1 MAMSK
6 MIFHTCFNNRSEH
19 GYKAN
24 ALKSG
29 ICKYMRR
36 GEAEK
41 MKWCVME
48 LARFRD
54 HPDPKANG
62 LITNLV
68 NRLKILLMEEIS
80 PSEVSIISK
89 GVALLDEYEE
99 DRDKRHLLLE
109 FCDLVSLAKRSR
121 TVSYIGSWWR
131 HKASDII
138 LEKTVCEKCERYRK
152 KGDSEELLLLGE
164 NLIDCVEKR
173 DERMF
178 GIFTKMYC
186 MEGKM
191 GTRYR
196 RKDGVFLWFEILKDF
211 LHEEKVKVIYEFALK
226 MFFRR
231 GMTERPAFGVWL
243 GVIVWRDDRWSLTEV
258 NARKYDTNS
267 VESYYR
273 DMKRLTLDEY
283 VLNDYHVNKAMGLG
297 DFAMNG
303 AYVVDEDLTLM
314 DDPKAYKD
322 FYVEMKVKADS
333 EKKAKRKV
341 AKKVEKKVAKKAEK
355 VEKAEKKKVAK
366 KKIVKNMAA
375 KVEKTIEWSNVTVV
389 KVIEEGVCGG
399 KVPCIIVMYEGKR
412 YILKQMGLSMN
423 YGSDYIIVDKAKS
436 LFGLRDMKMKI
447 VACDYAIA
455 RKDKAIKTFVKNWE
469 FVEGKA
475 IYCMMEFWE
484 NVGDLGKNKGYLAKE
499 SVVREA
505 LKIRLVDGLFRSSDN
520 IMRNILVNADGELL
534 SIDEGDLFG
543 KRSLVF
549 NKRGDWCKKNVSVE
563 MLKEVLAEVLQETE
577 AKKERIRELMVEY
590 GLDHREEFCER
601 MDRYEEIV
609 LSEW

>member
-6 MIFHTCFNNRSEH
+6 MIFHTLFNNLSEH

-48 LARFRD
+48 LARFQE
-54 HPDPKANG
+54 HPNPKANG

-80 PSEVSIISK
+80 PNEIGIVSQGI
-89 GVALLDEYEE
+89 ALLDEYDA

-121 TVSYIGSWWR
+121 TVSYMGSWWR
-131 HKASDII
+131 HKSCEMV
-138 LEKTVCEKCERYRK
+138 LEKTTIEKCETYRK

-164 NLIDCVEKR
+164 NLIDCVERR
-173 DERMF
+173 DEKMF

-211 LHEEKVKVIYEFALK
+211 LVEKKVKEIYEFTLK
-226 MFFRR
+226 MFFRK

-243 GVIVWRDDRWSLTEV
+243 GVIVWRDDRLALSDVDTI
-258 NARKYDTNS
+258 KYDADS

-273 DMKRLTLDEY
+273 DMKTLTLDEY

-297 DFAMNG
+297 DFAKNG
-303 AYVVDEDLTLM
+303 AFVKDEDLSLM

-322 FYVEMKVKADS
+322 FYVEMKVHADS
-333 EKKAKRKV
+333 VNKK
-341 AKKVEKKVAKKAEK
+341 KKEA
-355 VEKAEKKKVAK
+355 KKKVVK
-366 KKIVKNMAA
+366 KK
-375 KVEKTIEWSNVTVV
+375 VV
-389 KVIEEGVCGG
+389 KKVVTEDEKKETRSLKWDDITDVVVIEEGVCGG
-399 KVPCIIVMYEGKR
+399 KVPCILMMYEGKK
-412 YILKQMGLSMN
+412 YILKQMGRSMN

-436 LFGLRDMKMKI
+436 LFGLKDMNMEI
-447 VACDYAIA
+447 VVCDRAIA

-469 FVEGKA
+469 FVEKEA
-475 IYCMMEFWE
+475 TYCMMDYWT
-484 NVGDLGKNKGYLAKE
+484 NVGDLGKNKGYLEKE
-499 SVVREA
+499 SVVKEC

-520 IMRNILVNADGELL
+520 NMRNILVNREGELL

-543 KRSLVF
+543 KRSLIF

-563 MLKEVLAEVLQETE
+563 MLKEVIDDVLQNKED
-577 AKKERIRELMVEY
+577 KKTKIQELMVEY
-590 GLDHREEFCER
+590 KLDHRQEFCER
-601 MDRYEEIV
+601 IDRYEEIV
-609 LSEW
+609 MSEW